1 MKEKLPYCRMTKLMS
16 LMAAVLFG
24 LFSGSLSAEE
34 NSLDGDVENMD
45 STTSALLSMS
55 ALEKGPLHTP
65 FDVTVSGTVTDQ
77 EGEPIPGAT
86 VLVHG
91 ASVGTATDLEGRY
104 SLTVPENA
112 TLVFSFIGFESKT
125 VEVNNQSTIDV
136 SLELSTQALEEVV
149 VIGYGTQR
157 KKDLTGAIVNVQA
170 EEVMKYKPTS
180 VSEILRT
187 TVPGLSVGYAIN
199 ARNVPDFEVRGDNSI
214 KADLNNDGNRE
225 EERAANRPLIVLD
238 GVIFRG
244 DLAEINPNTI
254 ESVDVLKDASA
265 AAVYGSQATNGV
277 VIFTTK
283 KGAFGKPQISV
294 SSRVGLVT
302 EERRQ
307 QTYKGGDEVLNWLTD
322 MNESITNTI
331 TAPWTRFRDYYSID
345 PQYQDDWLAAN
356 GIPGETNPDAINLA
370 RINNFGFWDNELENY
385 QNGIIYDWQDF
396 LFHTGVRQDYDVS
409 VSGRTERV
417 SYYFALGYSDRESV
431 RIGDSF
437 KTITSRLNLDVNLA
451 EFISIGANA
460 QFTYQDEGQQ
470 AIDNGG
476 YRTFSPYDQ
485 PWMNG
490 KPRIREN
497 LNDQAA
503 GSNRDNPYQ
512 GPSWNTRSHTRFMIN
527 PTLFAMFTLPAG
539 FSLRTDYTPR
549 FDVRKRFDLNERGN
563 PQRAVDAAERRYN
576 DSFSWQSN
584 TILNWD
590 KTFGEHRL
598 NFTGLYNAERNKNW
612 ETRAMTNDFS
622 PTAGLGFHAVQLG
635 LNPTMSSYDE
645 VNSRTGLMGRINYA
659 YGDRYNFSASVRRD
673 GYSRFGIDNL
683 YANFPS
689 VSAAWTVSN
698 ESFMTTSNT
707 LSYLKLR
714 LSYGVNGN
722 NSSLEDYNAYAR
734 LSNDIYLNYDGGY
747 VASPF
752 TEITRIANPFLSWER
767 TGSYNIGIDYG
778 LFNGRISGSLDAY
791 KSETR
796 DLLLDQKLPDLTGF
810 GTVKTNV
817 GNLENTGLDLGS
829 NTINLSSKNVIWN
842 STFNITYRN
851 NKIATLGNAPLS
863 VTDSEGNTV
872 VREPDDLQNGWFIG
886 ENKDIIWDWELD
898 GVYQLGEESEA
909 AEYVLFPGDFRF
921 VDQDGDGDIDID
933 DKVFL
938 GLRNNPWYITFRND
952 LEWKGFDLGLV
963 LLAKLGYKGGTGEPF
978 NNAQEYIKNHNWYKI
993 PYWTPLNGENNFAR
1007 INSINLGGG
1016 DVWINKSY
1024 LRLQNV
1030 SLGYSLPANL
1040 LEKIN
1045 SNRVRLAL
1053 NVENAAVLTGWIKNL
1068 GDPES
1073 SREMPRTYSLSLD
1086 FTF

>member
-1 MKEKLPYCRMTKLMS
+1 MKRKLPDCRIMNPMS
-16 LMAAVLFG
+16 LLAAILFC
-24 LFSGSLSAEE
+24 LFSGSLLAQKS
-34 NSLDGDVENMD
+34 SLDRDLKNIERNMPVLA
-45 STTSALLSMS
+45 SNHV
-55 ALEKGPLHTP
+55 LEKEQLNKP

-77 EGEPIPGAT
+77 NGQPIPGAT
-86 VLVHG
+86 V
-91 ASVGTATDLEGRY
+91 SVPGTSIGTATDLDGKY
-104 SLTVPENA
+104 SITVPENA
-112 TLVFSFIGFESKT
+112 SLVYSFIGFESQT
-125 VEVNNQSTIDV
+125 VEVNNQSTIDI
-136 SLELSTQALEEVV
+136 SLVESTQALEEVV
-149 VIGYGTQR
+149 VVGYGTQK

-187 TVPGLSVGYAIN
+187 TVPGLSVGYATN
-199 ARNVPDFEVRGDNSI
+199 ARNVPDFNVRGDASI
-214 KADLNNDGNRE
+214 KADLDNDGDRE

-283 KGAFGKPQISV
+283 KGAYGKPQITV

-302 EERRQ
+302 GARRQ
-307 QTYKGGDEVLNWLTD
+307 QTYQGGEEVLNWLTD

-331 TAPWTRFRDYYSID
+331 TEPWTRFRDYNSID

-356 GIPGETNPDAINLA
+356 GIPGETDPDAIDIA
-370 RINNFGFWDNELENY
+370 RVNNFGFWDIELENY
-385 QNGIIYDWQDF
+385 RNGVTYDWQDF

-409 VSGRTERV
+409 VSGRNERV
-417 SYYFALGYSDRESV
+417 SYYYSLGYSDRESV
-431 RIGDSF
+431 QIGDSF

-451 EFISIGANA
+451 EFVSIGANA
-460 QFTYQDEGQQ
+460 QFTFQDEGQQ
-470 AIDNGG
+470 AIGNGG

-490 KPRIREN
+490 EPRTREN
-497 LNDQAA
+497 LNDQSA

-512 GPSWNTRSHTRFMIN
+512 GPSWNTRNHTRFMIN
-527 PTLFAMFTLPAG
+527 PTLFAMFNLPGG

-563 PQRAVDAAERRYN
+563 PQRAVDEAERRYN

-590 KTFGEHRL
+590 KAFGEHRF

-622 PTAGLGFHAVQLG
+622 PTAALGFHAVQLG

-645 VNSRTGLMGRINYA
+645 VNSRTGLMGRVNYA
-659 YGDRYNFSASVRRD
+659 YGDRYNFSASIRRD
-673 GYSRFGIDNL
+673 GYSRFGINNL

-689 VSAAWTVSN
+689 VSAAWTITN
-698 ESFMTTSNT
+698 ESFMPASNT

-722 NSSLEDYNAYAR
+722 SSGLEDYNAYAR
-734 LSNDIYLNYDGGY
+734 LSSDVYLNYDGGY
-747 VASPF
+747 VAAPY
-752 TEITRIANPFLSWER
+752 TEITRIANPLLSWER
-767 TGSYNIGIDYG
+767 TGSFNIGLDYG
-778 LFNGRISGSLDAY
+778 LFNDRVSGSLDVY
-791 KSETR
+791 QSETR
-796 DLLLDQKLPDLTGF
+796 DLLLDQKLPELTGF
-810 GTVKTNV
+810 GSAKTNV
-817 GNLENTGLDLGS
+817 GNLENRGFDLGI
-829 NTINLSSKNVIWN
+829 NTINFSSQNFVWS
-842 STFNITYRN
+842 STFNVTYRV
-851 NKIATLGNAPLS
+851 NKITTLGNDPVS

-872 VREPDDLQNGWFIG
+872 VAEPDDLQNGWFIG

-898 GVYQLGEESEA
+898 GVYQLGEEAEA
-909 AEYVLFPGDFRF
+909 AENGLFPGDFRF

-963 LLAKLGYKGGTGEPF
+963 FLAKLGYKGGTGEPF

-993 PYWTPLNGENNFAR
+993 PYWTPLNGENEFAR

-1016 DVWINKSY
+1016 DVWINRSY

-1030 SLGYSLPANL
+1030 SLGYSLPASL

-1045 SNRVRLAL
+1045 STRVRLAL
-1053 NVENAAVLTGWIKNL
+1053 NIENAAVLTGWIEGL